1 MQLFNRQ
8 RKEFF
13 MPKSDLD
20 QLSINTLR
28 TLAMDAVQKANSGH
42 PGMPMGMADVAY
54 VLWTRYL
61 KHNPRNPTWPN
72 RDRFVLSAGHGSM
85 LLYSLLYLTGYPMT
99 LDDLKE
105 FRQWGSK
112 TPGHPEYE
120 PEMGIETTTGPL
132 GQGFANGIGM
142 AIAQAHLASQFNRPG
157 YPLFDHYIYA
167 IVSDGDLME
176 GISHEAASLA
186 GHQQLDRLIYFYDD
200 NEISIEGDTDITF
213 TEDVPARF
221 RAYGWHVQE
230 IDGHDVDAVAE
241 AIKAAQTEPDKP
253 HLIVCHTHIAYGSP
267 NKQDSEKA
275 HGAPLGPEEVRLT
288 KEALD
293 WPTQEPFFVPETVL
307 TNYRV
312 AKTQGEQ
319 AEAKWREMLTGYED
333 AHPEEYARLQRVLDG
348 ALPESWEAN
357 LPAFTPG
364 DAPMATRAAFGATL
378 NAVAPALPELMGGSA
393 DLAPSNKTFL
403 RGEPEFQPGSRE
415 GRNLRFGVRE
425 HGMGGILNG
434 MALYGGLQV
443 YGGTFT
449 VFSDYMRPSVRLAA
463 IMDAPVIYIWTH
475 DSVFVGEDG
484 PTHEPVE
491 HVMSLRAI
499 PNLTVLRPADA
510 NEVAAAWR
518 FALQHE
524 GPVAL
529 ILSRQKLPIF
539 NETRELADEG
549 VPRGA
554 YVLRDSPLDRVDL
567 ILLAT
572 GSEVHLVMEAQRLL
586 AERQIGARVVS
597 MPSWELFE
605 QQSVFYKLNV
615 LLPDVPKRLA
625 VEAGVTLGWERYVG
639 DQGAV
644 MGINRFGASAPYQ
657 VIQEELGFTASRVV
671 ERATALM
678 TE

>member
-1 MQLFNRQ
+1 
-8 RKEFF
+8 
-13 MPKSDLD
+13 MPKSELD

-28 TLAMDAVQKANSGH
+28 ALAMDAVQNANSGH

-61 KHNPRNPTWPN
+61 KHNPKNPQWPN

-85 LLYSLLYLTGYPMT
+85 LLYSLLYLTGYPLSME
-99 LDDLKE
+99 DIKQ

-120 PEMGIETTTGPL
+120 PKLGIETTTGPL
-132 GQGFANGIGM
+132 GQGFANGVGM
-142 AIAQAHLASQFNRPG
+142 AVAQAHLASQFNRPG
-157 YPLFDHYIYA
+157 YPIFDHYVYA
-167 IVSDGDLME
+167 VVSDGDLME
-176 GISHEAASLA
+176 GISHEAASFA

-230 IDGHDVDAVAE
+230 IDGHDVDAIDA
-241 AIKAAQTEPDKP
+241 AIKQAQRVEGQP

-275 HGAPLGPEEVRLT
+275 HGSPLGQEEVRVT
-288 KEALD
+288 KEALG
-293 WPTQEPFFVPETVL
+293 WPSQEPFYVPEEVL
-307 TNYRV
+307 ISYRV
-312 AKTQGEQ
+312 AKSQGEQ
-319 AEAKWREMLTGYED
+319 KEAAWREMLTNY
-333 AHPEEYARLQRVLDG
+333 AKAYPEETERLERLLSEQLPAG
-348 ALPESWEAN
+348 WEAALPE
-357 LPAFTPG
+357 FTPE
-364 DAPMATRAAFGATL
+364 DAPLATRAASGA
-378 NAVAPALPELMGGSA
+378 ALRALASVIPELMGGSA
-393 DLAPSNKTFL
+393 DLAPSNKTYL
-403 RGEPEFQPGSRE
+403 PGLPEFQPGVRE
-415 GRNLRFGVRE
+415 GRNFRFGVRE

-449 VFSDYMRPSVRLAA
+449 VFSDYMRPAVRLAA
-463 IMDAPVIYIWTH
+463 LMKAPVIYVWTH

-499 PNLTVLRPADA
+499 PDLIVLRPGDA

-518 FALQHE
+518 VALHHD

-539 NETRELADEG
+539 EETRVQAMEG
-549 VPRGA
+549 VSRGA
-554 YVLRDSPLDRVDL
+554 YVLRDSPLDRTDL
-567 ILLAT
+567 ILIAT
-572 GSEVHLVMEAQRLL
+572 GSEVHLITEAQRIL
-586 AERQIGARVVS
+586 AERRIGARVVS

-615 LLPDVPKRLA
+615 LLPDVPKRIA
-625 VEAGVTLGWERYVG
+625 VEAGVPLGWERYVG
-639 DQGAV
+639 DQGAII
-644 MGINRFGASAPYQ
+644 GIDHFGASAPYQ
-657 VIQEELGFTASRVV
+657 VIQEKFALTAERVAQ
-671 ERATALM
+671 RAMDLM

>member
-1 MQLFNRQ
+1 
-8 RKEFF
+8 
-13 MPKSDLD
+13 MPKSELD

-28 TLAMDAVQKANSGH
+28 TLAMDAVQNANSGH

-61 KHNPRNPTWPN
+61 KHNPKNPQWPN

-99 LDDLKE
+99 LEDLKA

-120 PEMGIETTTGPL
+120 PELGIETTTGPL
-132 GQGFANGIGM
+132 GQGFANGVGM
-142 AIAQAHLASQFNRPG
+142 AVAQAHLASQFNRPG
-157 YPLFDHYIYA
+157 YPIFDHTVYA

-176 GISHEAASLA
+176 GISHEAASFA
-186 GHQQLDRLIYFYDD
+186 GHQQLERLIYFYDD
-200 NEISIEGDTDITF
+200 NDISIEGDTDITF

-230 IDGHDVDAVAE
+230 IDGHDFDAIAE
-241 AIKAAQTEPDKP
+241 AIKEARAVADKP

-275 HGAPLGPEEVRLT
+275 HGAPLGQEEVRVT

-293 WPTQEPFFVPETVL
+293 WPSQEPFFVPEKVL
-307 TNYRV
+307 VNYRV
-312 AKTQGEQ
+312 ATSKGEQ
-319 AEAKWREMLTGYED
+319 NEAAWREMLTNYE
-333 AHPEEYARLQRVLDG
+333 ATFPEEAARLERVLNG
-348 ALPESWEAN
+348 ELPAGWEAM
-357 LPAFTPG
+357 LPDFSL
-364 DAPMATRAAFGATL
+364 DEAPLATRAAFGSAL
-378 NAVAPALPELMGGSA
+378 NAMAPALPELIGGSA
-393 DLAPSNKTFL
+393 DLAPSNKTYL
-403 RGEPEFQPGSRE
+403 RGFPAFQPGSRA

-425 HGMGGILNG
+425 HAMGGILNG

-463 IMDAPVIYIWTH
+463 LMKAPVIYIWTH

-499 PNLTVLRPADA
+499 PNLVVLRPGDA
-510 NEVAAAWR
+510 NEVAVAWR
-518 FALQHE
+518 VALQHD

-539 NETRELADEG
+539 EETRQLAMEG

-567 ILLAT
+567 ILIAT

-586 AERQIGARVVS
+586 AERRIGARVVS

-605 QQSVFYKLNV
+605 QQRVFYKLNV
-615 LLPDVPKRLA
+615 LLPAVQKRLA
-625 VEAGVTLGWERYVG
+625 VEAGTPLGWERYVG

-644 MGINRFGASAPYQ
+644 IGIDHFGASAPCQ
-657 VIQEELGFTASRVV
+657 VIQEKFGFTAQHVV
-671 ERATALM
+671 ERATDLM

>member
-1 MQLFNRQ
+1 
-8 RKEFF
+8 
-13 MPKSDLD
+13 MPKSELD

-28 TLAMDAVQKANSGH
+28 ALAMDAVQNANSGH

-61 KHNPRNPTWPN
+61 KHNPKNPQWPN

-85 LLYSLLYLTGYPMT
+85 LLYSLLYLTGYPLSME
-99 LDDLKE
+99 DIKQ

-120 PEMGIETTTGPL
+120 PKLGIETTTGPL
-132 GQGFANGIGM
+132 GQGFANGVGM
-142 AIAQAHLASQFNRPG
+142 AVAQAHLASQFNRPG
-157 YPLFDHYIYA
+157 YPIFDHYVYA
-167 IVSDGDLME
+167 VVSDGDLME
-176 GISHEAASLA
+176 GISHEAASFA

-230 IDGHDVDAVAE
+230 IDGHDVDAIDA
-241 AIKAAQTEPDKP
+241 AIKQAQRLEGQP

-275 HGAPLGPEEVRLT
+275 HGSPLGQEEVRVT
-288 KEALD
+288 KEALG
-293 WPTQEPFFVPETVL
+293 WPSQEPFYVPEEVL
-307 TNYRV
+307 ISYRV
-312 AKTQGEQ
+312 AKSQGEQ
-319 AEAKWREMLTGYED
+319 KEAAWREMLTNY
-333 AHPEEYARLQRVLDG
+333 AKAYPEETERLERLLSEQLPAG
-348 ALPESWEAN
+348 WEAALPE
-357 LPAFTPG
+357 FTPE
-364 DAPMATRAAFGATL
+364 DAPLATRAASGA
-378 NAVAPALPELMGGSA
+378 ALRALASVIPELMGGSA
-393 DLAPSNKTFL
+393 DLAPSNKTYL
-403 RGEPEFQPGSRE
+403 PGLPEFQPGVRE
-415 GRNLRFGVRE
+415 GRNFRFGVRE

-449 VFSDYMRPSVRLAA
+449 VFSDYMRPAVRLAA
-463 IMDAPVIYIWTH
+463 LMKAPVIYVWTH

-499 PNLTVLRPADA
+499 PDLIVLRPGDA

-518 FALQHE
+518 VALHHD

-539 NETRELADEG
+539 EETRVQAMEG
-549 VPRGA
+549 VSRGA
-554 YVLRDSPLDRVDL
+554 YVLRDSPLDRTDL
-567 ILLAT
+567 ILIAT
-572 GSEVHLVMEAQRLL
+572 GSEVHLITEAQRIL
-586 AERQIGARVVS
+586 AERRIGARVVS

-615 LLPDVPKRLA
+615 LLPDVPKRIA
-625 VEAGVTLGWERYVG
+625 VEAGVPLGWERYVG
-639 DQGAV
+639 DQGAII
-644 MGINRFGASAPYQ
+644 GIDHFGASAPYQ
-657 VIQEELGFTASRVV
+657 VIQEKFALTAERVAQ
-671 ERATALM
+671 RAMDLM